1 MTGWTTTR
9 TSADYTPAVA
19 VWPSGRTQPCTVLAV
34 RLDSVESARR
44 KLESGI
50 VAWVRKDDVSAVS
63 LASEVARDVRE

>member
-1 MTGWTTTR
+1 MSDWTTTK
-9 TSADYTPAVA
+9 TSADYTAAVA

-50 VAWVRKDDVSAVS
+50 VAWVRKEDVERVGDG
-63 LASEVARDVRE
+63 ETQHV